1 MNEEL
6 AYSYRHCRQVARR
19 ANSNF
24 SWVFRLLPADQ
35 RRGMEA
41 LYAFARHLDDV
52 TDTDQSLE
60 RRRLGLDFWREELAA
75 GLNGQLHGPVMPA
88 LADTVR
94 RFEIPRDYLDQIL
107 DGVAMDLD
115 HRGFETFHDLRRYA
129 EHVASAV
136 GLACLSIWGCRDPR
150 AAVPAIDCGIA
161 FQLTNILR
169 DLAED
174 ARLGR
179 CYVPTEDLTRY
190 AFTRDNFPPSL
201 PLVPET
207 AQRFLD
213 LLQFEIVRTKGFYD
227 SAAETA
233 DYLAGRPR
241 KMFRLMHATYR
252 TLLAKIER
260 QPLAVLERRIR
271 LSRPDK
277 AWLAAR
283 VLLS

>member
-6 AYSYRHCRQVARR
+6 AYSYRHCRQVARS

-52 TDTDQSLE
+52 TDSEELLE
-60 RRRLGLDFWREELAA
+60 RKQLGLDFWREELAA
-75 GLNGQLHGPVMPA
+75 GLDGKLHGPVMPA
-88 LADTVR
+88 LADTVQ
-94 RFEIPRDYLDQIL
+94 RFQIPRKHLEQIL

-115 HRGFETFHDLRRYA
+115 HHGFETFDELRRYA

-136 GLACLSIWGCRDPR
+136 GLACLAIWGCRDAR
-150 AAVPAIDCGIA
+150 ACAAATDCGIA

-169 DLAED
+169 DLSED

-179 CYVPTEDLTRY
+179 CYVPLEDLQR
-190 AFTRDNFPPSL
+190 FGLSQDRFPPPL
-201 PLVPET
+201 PLASEDR
-207 AQRFLD
+207 QEILE
-213 LLQFEIVRTKGFYD
+213 LLKFEIERTKGFYD
-227 SAAETA
+227 SASTTA
-233 DYLAGRPR
+233 DYLAGRPK

-252 TLLAKIER
+252 GLLAKIER
-260 QPLAVLERRIR
+260 EPLAVLQRRIR
-271 LSRPDK
+271 LSRPHK

-283 VLLS
+283 VLLT